1 MLQDQHRRVSILYA
15 DAFFDAGDMAK
26 RGEFTPWDGE
36 AVASLRNGWGCV
48 IIPDQARPEE
58 GYMMRGEIPHDIVR
72 AFSETRAYIY
82 FLEALAQIIP
92 VLVAGEYLNQYY
104 ISFVDNEAAKHA
116 LVRGYG
122 SVTAVNQ
129 LIQTFWSECEN
140 RQLHPWFE
148 RVSSAAN
155 LADAVS
161 RDDLT
166 EGLRRGWKTIS
177 PDMNEMYNM
186 LRRIPYPDV
195 PPILPD
201 ARDSG
206 DQVKIGGSQTDPDGT
221 NENPDGTREGQTAGD
236 GATMGPTS
244 GPPKRA
250 AARPGPAP
258 Y

>member
-1 MLQDQHRRVSILYA
+1 
-15 DAFFDAGDMAK
+15 
-26 RGEFTPWDGE
+26 
-36 AVASLRNGWGCV
+36 
-48 IIPDQARPEE
+48 
-58 GYMMRGEIPHDIVR
+58 MMRGEIPHDIVR

-82 FLEALAQIIP
+82 FLEGLAQIIP

-166 EGLRRGWKTIS
+166 EGLRRGWKTID

-186 LRRIPYPDV
+186 LRRIPYPDS
-195 PPILPD
+195 PTILPD
-201 ARDSG
+201 TRDSG
-206 DQVKIGGSQTDPDGT
+206 DQVKIGGFQTDPDGT
-221 NENPDGTREGQTAGD
+221 NENSDGTREGQTAGD